1 MNVCTFGKDEM
12 MELAYRR
19 KCLMDIHPGSRNSK
33 DNLFILCF
41 GIHLKLL
48 KELGL

>member
-1 MNVCTFGKDEM
+1 MNLTTFGKDEL
-12 MELAYRR
+12 MELAYKR

-41 GIHLKLL
+41 GNHLKAM
-48 KELGL
+48 KEIGL